1 MQKILT
7 LAADWQTLSLLKT
20 FFKKEQFL
28 LYSAQSIKRAE
39 QILKKE
45 NFELFL
51 SERKLVDGDVLPLL
65 VKIKAKKIFMKILVF
80 SDQKSLQDRIAI
92 LKLADDFIAKPFNNY
107 EFSLKIKNLL
117 ALDKKIEARILA
129 DERFLLKDSL
139 LGDSSHGFFRSQ
151 ELRILECFYKH
162 KNLLVSY
169 ETISAYVWGYR
180 EPLPIKKTINVYV
193 RRIRA
198 KLNSRYRI
206 DTVKNRG
213 YRFIDVIGK

>member
-7 LAADWQTLSLLKT
+7 LAANWQTLSLLKT
-20 FFKKEQFL
+20 FFKKEQFA
-28 LYSAQSIKRAE
+28 LYAAQSIKRAE

-65 VKIKAKKIFMKILVF
+65 AKIKAKKIFMKTLVF
-80 SDQKSLQDRIAI
+80 SDQKSLQDRIAT

-117 ALDKKIEARILA
+117 AFDKKIGERILI

-139 LGDSSHGFFRSQ
+139 LCDSSRGFFRSQ